1 MRTKWELRAEGESSD
16 KINSIW
22 GVLSA
27 TENRG
32 CLNPLNS
39 RKGKCSKKRER
50 ESWSCILNILCIRVF
65 RSGFPNIM
73 QGSSSTQHGVSEQ
86 YLKHWG
92 GKLPALCC
100 KQH

>member
-27 TENRG
+27 TENQG

-39 RKGKCSKKRER
+39 RKEKSSKKKKKRER
-50 ESWSCILNILCIRVF
+50 IVVMCSYQRQSLC
-65 RSGFPNIM
+65 
-73 QGSSSTQHGVSEQ
+73 QGVWDLAFQTRPRAQKYHLEHPGMV
-86 YLKHWG
+86 
-92 GKLPALCC
+92 
-100 KQH
+100 

>member
-27 TENRG
+27 TENQG

-39 RKGKCSKKRER
+39 RKEKSSKKKKKREN
-50 ESWSCILNILCIRVF
+50 SGHVF
-65 RSGFPNIM
+65 LSATVTVSRRLGSGFPN
-73 QGSSSTQHGVSEQ
+73 TT
-86 YLKHWG
+86 
-92 GKLPALCC
+92 
-100 KQH
+100 

>member
-27 TENRG
+27 TENHG

-39 RKGKCSKKRER
+39 RKKKCSKERER
-50 ESWSCILNILCIRVF
+50 EGEYGHVFLTATASVLGYF
-65 RSGFPNIM
+65 RSGFPN
-73 QGSSSTQHGVSEQ
+73 TT
-86 YLKHWG
+86 
-92 GKLPALCC
+92 
-100 KQH
+100 

>member
-27 TENRG
+27 TENQG

-39 RKGKCSKKRER
+39 RKEKCGKNKKRLER
-50 ESWSCILNILCIRVF
+50 TAVMCSSQHQSLR
-65 RSGFPNIM
+65 
-73 QGSSSTQHGVSEQ
+73 QGVRDLPSQTPLRA
-86 YLKHWG
+86 LKYHLE
-92 GKLPALCC
+92 LPRMV
-100 KQH
+100 